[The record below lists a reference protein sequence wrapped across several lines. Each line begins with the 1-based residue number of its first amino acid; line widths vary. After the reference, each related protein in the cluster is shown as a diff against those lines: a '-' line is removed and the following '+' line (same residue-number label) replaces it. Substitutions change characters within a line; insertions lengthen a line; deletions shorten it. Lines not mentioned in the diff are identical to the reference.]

1 MAIDWKKELNLIRR
15 CWWWWLKVGFIAA
28 PFGAVYGCTTVYLGH
43 ESLPVL
49 IPLLVAALL
58 TIYKIQGMPPIE

>member
-15 CWWWWLKVGFIAA
+15 CWWWWMKVGFIAA
-28 PFGAVYGCTTVYLGH
+28 PFGAVYGCVTVYLGH
-43 ESLPVL
+43 ESLSVL